1 MLSKIFFISLSIFI
15 VLYLL
20 RGFGLL
26 TFLPGGVVTIWLPI
40 AVISGLIWGIK
51 KTRRF

>member
-1 MLSKIFFISLSIFI
+1 MLSKIFFISFTAFMS
-15 VLYLL
+15 LYLL

-26 TFLPGGVVTIWLPI
+26 TFIPGGMITIWIPI
-40 AVISGLIWGIK
+40 TLISGLIWGIK